1 MTRLDLL
8 PAGPL
13 IAWYGDD
20 FTGAAAVME
29 VLSFAGLPSILFLDP
44 PSPEQIARFGQMRG
58 IGIAGTARSENPQWM
73 QAQLP
78 GLFAALRATGA
89 PLLHYKICSTLDSAP
104 DIGSIGAAMEIAAAT
119 LGTRLMPVYPAA
131 IPLRRYQAFGSLFA
145 AAPHGVFRL
154 DRHPVMARH
163 PVTPMSEADV
173 AQHLARQTRLP
184 IATLRLDQL
193 HHGQADAVLAA
204 AERKG
209 GAGIALDSV
218 SEADQIEI
226 GRILWQRRNT
236 DMVCF
241 GSQGI
246 EYALVAHWRAAGMIP
261 PVAPRPSAGDLGP
274 IAVVSASV
282 SPVTAQQIADA
293 AARGFHLIQADARH
307 LASSHASATEEAAVN
322 EMLEALSRGQD
333 VLLATARGPDDPA
346 VDRFRTW
353 LADSAT
359 AAAEANRGI
368 GQALGRI
375 LRNVVTRSGLRRAV
389 ISGGD
394 TSGHAARELG
404 VTALEALAPTVPGAS
419 ITVARSDDPK
429 IDGLQL
435 ALKGGQMGTVDFF
448 SWVRAGGGVDGRL
461 R

>member
-1 MTRLDLL
+1 MTQVEQF
-8 PAGPL
+8 PPGPL

-44 PSPEQIARFGQMRG
+44 PSPEQVARFGQMRG
-58 IGIAGTARSENPQWM
+58 IGIAGTARSESPQWM
-73 QAQLP
+73 QAELP
-78 GLFAALRATGA
+78 TMFAALRKTGA

-104 DIGSIGAAMEIAAAT
+104 DIGSIGAAMEIAVAT
-119 LGTRLMPVYPAA
+119 LGTRLMPIYPAA
-131 IPLRRYQAFGSLFA
+131 IPLKRYQAFGSLFA
-145 AAPHGVFRL
+145 AAPDGVFRL

-163 PVTPMSEADV
+163 PVTPMNEADV

-184 IATLRLDQL
+184 IETLRLDQL
-193 HHGQADAVLAA
+193 HLGQADAVFAA
-204 AERKG
+204 AERRG
-209 GAGIALDSV
+209 RAGIALDSV
-218 SEADQIEI
+218 SEADQREI
-226 GRILWQRRNT
+226 GRILWQRRNA
-236 DMVCF
+236 DMMCF

-246 EYALVAHWRAAGMIP
+246 EYALVAHWRAEGMIP

-282 SPVTAQQIADA
+282 SPVTAQQIANA
-293 AARGFHLIQADARH
+293 AASGFHLIEGDPRH
-307 LASSHASATEEAAVN
+307 LASGHAPAAEERIVT
-322 EMLEALSRGQD
+322 EMLEALTRGQD

-346 VDRFRTW
+346 VERFRTW
-353 LADSAT
+353 LANRAT
-359 AAAEANRGI
+359 AAADANRNI

-375 LRNVVTRSGLRRAV
+375 LHSVVTRSGLRRAV

-394 TSGHAARELG
+394 TSGHAARGLG

-419 ITVARSDDPK
+419 INVARSEDPK

-448 SWVRAGGGVDGRL
+448 SWVRTGGGVDGKL